1 MRLLLDLEVVGELV
15 LGGWVRCALR
25 GARRTSASQMS
36 RKNNCKKLKNNS
48 SHNTVQV
55 NEQRGTA

>member
-1 MRLLLDLEVVGELV
+1 MRLLLDLKVVGEPV

-36 RKNNCKKLKNNS
+36 RKNNCEKLTDNS
-48 SHNTVQV
+48 SHNTVQI
-55 NEQRGTA
+55 